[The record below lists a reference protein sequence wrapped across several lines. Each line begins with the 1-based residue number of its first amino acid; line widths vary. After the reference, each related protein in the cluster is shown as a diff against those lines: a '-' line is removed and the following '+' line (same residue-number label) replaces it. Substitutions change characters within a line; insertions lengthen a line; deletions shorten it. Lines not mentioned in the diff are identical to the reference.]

1 MSRTGQGDIKATAFT
16 FPRKQDKPVDV
27 KIQQLI
33 EKLKVVPDPRRQWGN
48 RRHALESILV
58 IGFCTIVCGGEDF
71 TDMETFGCERQEW
84 LQGFLALPNGIP
96 DSDTFRRV
104 FERVDPQALGEVLRD
119 WLDIHRGTREVVSV
133 DGKTIRGSDGD
144 GHKAYH
150 VVSAFVRENCLT
162 LGELKTEEK
171 SNEITAVPELLDM
184 LDIKNAIVTADAM
197 SCQRKIVEKITEK
210 EADYVI
216 GLKENQPMLLEEVRL
231 YFEAFTAECAQLRTR
246 EKGHGRIET
255 RDYFLATDID
265 WLEQKA
271 DWTGLNAIGGVTST
285 VDENGKIRTY
295 TRYFITSVT
304 NIEEFAQAIR
314 EHWGIENQL
323 PWCLYVAFREDASRA
338 RRDNS
343 PLNLNVMRKNAL
355 SLLKSADWGRIGL
368 RKKMFRAA
376 MSSAALE
383 YVLTGIK

>member
-1 MSRTGQGDIKATAFT
+1 M
-16 FPRKQDKPVDV
+16 
-27 KIQQLI
+27 KIQQLT
-33 EKLKVVPDPRRQWGN
+33 EKLKMVPDPRRQWGN
-48 RRHALESILV
+48 RRHAPESILV

-71 TDMETFGCERQEW
+71 TDMETFGRERQEW

-96 DSDTFRRV
+96 DSNTFRRV
-104 FERVDPQALGEVLRD
+104 FERVDPQTLGEVLR
-119 WLDIHRGTREVVSV
+119 
-133 DGKTIRGSDGD
+133 
-144 GHKAYH
+144 
-150 VVSAFVRENCLT
+150 
-162 LGELKTEEK
+162 
-171 SNEITAVPELLDM
+171 
-184 LDIKNAIVTADAM
+184 
-197 SCQRKIVEKITEK
+197 
-210 EADYVI
+210 
-216 GLKENQPMLLEEVRL
+216 
-231 YFEAFTAECAQLRTR
+231 
-246 EKGHGRIET
+246 
-255 RDYFLATDID
+255 D

-323 PWCLYVAFREDASRA
+323 HWCLDVAFREDASRA

-383 YVLTGIK
+383 YALTGIK